1 MTVDDTLGGIIES
14 SQPEPAAAAGTT
26 SEDRIVQMDPEDAAA
41 VVTRLRRAR
50 GQLDGVI
57 AMIEAGRDCSDIV
70 TQLAAASKAV
80 DRAGFTVVA
89 CGLEA
94 CASRPRPGRGAADG
108 PHAPREALH
117 VAGLSRRRTARRP
130 ACS

>member
-1 MTVDDTLGGIIES
+1 MTMPVDTLGGIIES
-14 SQPEPAAAAGTT
+14 SSPEPVLVVGAT
-26 SEDRIVQMDPEDAAA
+26 SEDRIVQMDPEDAAS

-80 DRAGFTVVA
+80 DRAGFAVVA

-94 CASRPRPGRGAADG
+94 CAQAEARGED
-108 PHAPREALH
+108 APMD
-117 VAGLSRRRTARRP
+117 RTRLEKLFMSLA
-130 ACS
+130 

>member
-1 MTVDDTLGGIIES
+1 VSRAEDTLGGILDTIAR
-14 SQPEPAAAAGTT
+14 PDGVAPVDPKDLA
-26 SEDRIVQMDPEDAAA
+26 VQMDPEDAAS

-57 AMIEAGRDCSDIV
+57 AMIESGRDCADIV

-80 DRAGFTVVA
+80 DRAGFAVVA

-94 CASRPRPGRGAADG
+94 CMQAEARGEEAPLDRSRLEKLFMSLA
-108 PHAPREALH
+108 
-117 VAGLSRRRTARRP
+117 
-130 ACS
+130 

>member
-1 MTVDDTLGGIIES
+1 VTPPMDTLGGMMEASPPES
-14 SQPEPAAAAGTT
+14 GPEAGATT
-26 SEDRIVQMDPEDAAA
+26 EDRIVQMDPEDAAA

-57 AMIEAGRDCSDIV
+57 AMIESGRDCSDIV

-80 DRAGFTVVA
+80 DRAGFAVVA

-94 CASRPRPGRGAADG
+94 CAQAEARGDE
-108 PHAPREALH
+108 APMDR
-117 VAGLSRRRTARRP
+117 ARLEKLFMSL
-130 ACS
+130 A